1 MAGAPPRRF
10 PRCSHSDLPNWG
22 SEPLARGRSRRTSP
36 RSACWSGSTSSTSGG
51 SGSVTF
57 STAARGTACCSTC
70 SQASTRTCDMTVA
83 ETLQRQ
89 ITTLFSDKL
98 NVEVP
103 SVETDL
109 IETGLVDSLAFVE
122 FLAHLET
129 EFGIRVSLE
138 DLELEHFRTI
148 ARIAGFIATTA
159 RARPTPHGC

>member
-1 MAGAPPRRF
+1 
-10 PRCSHSDLPNWG
+10 
-22 SEPLARGRSRRTSP
+22 
-36 RSACWSGSTSSTSGG
+36 
-51 SGSVTF
+51 
-57 STAARGTACCSTC
+57 
-70 SQASTRTCDMTVA
+70 MTVA

-148 ARIAGFIATTA
+148 ARIAGFIATKA
-159 RARPTPHGC
+159 RAHPTPHG